1 MSIMYR
7 YPQLYDLVV
16 RIVHGTSLKKRFEVI
31 SQEIGEN
38 KKVFEL
44 GCGTAMVYPFLH
56 QGSVY
61 EGWDLNERFLAR
73 ARRRS
78 DEVKAFSKNIFD
90 FDNYPE
96 NDVILICDVLHHV
109 IPKHQ
114 KLVEEA
120 LKRTGK
126 LIVSEPARS
135 FKPPGILFP
144 VVRLFTNVLGDDDG
158 INDSRQTLEWDY
170 KEEKLKSFFK
180 SMGCSKIVTV
190 GWDMIAV
197 FDSNCTRENSG

>member
-7 YPQLYDLVV
+7 YPQLYDLAV

-31 SQEIGEN
+31 SQEIGAN

-56 QGSVY
+56 KGCAY
-61 EGWDLNERFLAR
+61 EGWDLNERFLAM
-73 ARRRS
+73 ARKRS
-78 DEVKAFSKNIFD
+78 DTVKAFNKNIFD
-90 FDNYPE
+90 FDSYPD

-109 IPKHQ
+109 APKHQ
-114 KLVEEA
+114 MLVKEA
-120 LKRTGK
+120 LKRTKK

-135 FKPPGILFP
+135 FKPPRILSP
-144 VVRLFTNVLGDDDG
+144 IVRLFTKVLGDDDG
-158 INDSRQTLEWDY
+158 INDPFQTLAWDY
-170 KEEKLKSFFK
+170 NEEKLRTLFQ
-180 SMGCSKIVTV
+180 SMGCSKTITV

-197 FDSNCTRENSG
+197 FDSNCTR

>member
-7 YPQLYDLVV
+7 YPRLYDLAV
-16 RIVHGTSLKKRFEVI
+16 RIVHGASLKKRFEVI

-56 QGSVY
+56 RGCAY
-61 EGWDLNERFLAR
+61 EGWDLNEKFLA
-73 ARRRS
+73 AAQRRS
-78 DEVKAFSKNIFD
+78 DALKVFNRNIFN
-90 FDNYPE
+90 FDDYPD

-109 IPKHQ
+109 IPQHQ
-114 KLVEEA
+114 KLVEGA

-126 LIVSEPARS
+126 LIISEPARS
-135 FKPPGILFP
+135 FKPPRILFP
-144 VVRLFTNVLGDDDG
+144 LVRLFTNILGDYDG
-158 INDSRQTLEWDY
+158 INNSLQTLEWDY
-170 KEEKLKSFFK
+170 NEEKLKSLFQ
-180 SMGCSKIVTV
+180 SLGCSKTITV

-197 FDSNCTRENSG
+197 FN